1 MCAGPLYARVRCWGA
16 QGGGTPPWRRRRR
29 RRISQR
35 LTRAQGSMLA
45 DRIDNEM
52 KDAARAREAQRLNT
66 LRMLKS
72 AMKYRE
78 IEKGKPLEDADV
90 VGVVGTLI
98 KQRRDS
104 AAQYTAGGRPELA
117 ANETAEIAILE
128 AFLPRQLT
136 DDELG
141 ALVQEAIAARSEE
154 RRVGKECRCAWGPS
168 RSKTIKRHQ

>member
-1 MCAGPLYARVRCWGA
+1 
-16 QGGGTPPWRRRRR
+16 
-29 RRISQR
+29 
-35 LTRAQGSMLA
+35 MLA
-45 DRIDNEM
+45 ERIDSEM
-52 KDAARAREAQRLNT
+52 KEAARAKQAQRLNT

-78 IEKGKPLEDADV
+78 IETGKSLEDADV

-117 ANETAEIAILE
+117 ANENAEIAILE

-136 DDELG
+136 DDELSR
-141 ALVQEAIAARSEE
+141 LVQEAIAASGAKGPKEMGGVMKALMPKVAGKAE
-154 RRVGKECRCAWGPS
+154 GKRVSDAVKAALA
-168 RSKTIKRHQ
+168 KLTA